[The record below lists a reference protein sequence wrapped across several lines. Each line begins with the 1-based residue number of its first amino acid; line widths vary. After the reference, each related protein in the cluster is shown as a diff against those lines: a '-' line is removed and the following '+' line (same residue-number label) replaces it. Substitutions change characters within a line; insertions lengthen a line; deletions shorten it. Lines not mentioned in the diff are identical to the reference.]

1 MRLRTVGAVL
11 AAASLAGAVAACGSD
26 SGSGSAS
33 SGGSAVSAADV
44 KPSIY
49 CGTQCQADL
58 KLKAN
63 PNEIKCKVGVSWNS
77 AKHPYGAQTTQKT
90 AAFAKQTFP
99 NMQVFVTDGRGDGAT
114 QAGQVDDLLARGIDV
129 LIVSPA
135 DAKALAGV
143 VKRAEADGV
152 KVIASDRQVDAPVT
166 TYIGSDNVEA
176 GDVVGKWLA
185 QKFPNGAKVAEL
197 QGSLGASPTIDR
209 HKGFD
214 EAIAGSPV
222 KVIAGNSGD
231 YDRAQGLK
239 VMEDYLQRFPKGQ
252 LDAVFAHNDEM
263 ALGAIQAIKEAGRT
277 EITVTGVDGE
287 GQALDLVKSGAYA
300 ATAGYPLTYREH
312 TIAAAKLCA
321 GESVPPRIKLDSTLI
336 TKENVAKYESNPP
349 Q

>member
-1 MRLRTVGAVL
+1 MRLETVGAVL
-11 AAASLAGAVAACGSD
+11 AAASLAGAAAACGSD
-26 SGSGSAS
+26 SGSGGAS
-33 SGGSAVSAADV
+33 PATVANV

-49 CGTQCQADL
+49 CGTACAQQL

-63 PNEIKCKVGVSWNS
+63 PNEIDCKVGVSWNS
-77 AKHPYGAQTTQKT
+77 ARHPYGAQTTQKT
-90 AAFAKQTFP
+90 PAFAKQTFP
-99 NMQVFVTDGRGDGAT
+99 NMKVFVTDGRGDGAT

-135 DAKALAGV
+135 DAKALAAV

-152 KVIASDRQVDAPVT
+152 KVIASDRQVDAPAS

-176 GDVVGKWLA
+176 GEVVGKWVA
-185 QKFPNGAKVAEL
+185 KKFPNGAKVAEL

-209 HKGFD
+209 DKGFR
-214 EAIAGSPV
+214 EALAGT
-222 KVIAGNSGD
+222 KVQIVANNSGD

-252 LDAVFAHNDEM
+252 LDVVFAHNDEM

-287 GQALDLVKSGAYA
+287 SPALDQVKAGGYA

-321 GESVPPRIKLDSTLI
+321 GESVPSRIKLDSTLI
-336 TKENVAKYESNPP
+336 SKENVAKYESNPP

>member
-1 MRLRTVGAVL
+1 MRLETVGAVL
-11 AAASLAGAVAACGSD
+11 AAASLAGAVAACGSE
-26 SGSGSAS
+26 SGSGGAS
-33 SGGSAVSAADV
+33 TATVADV

-49 CGTQCQADL
+49 CGTACAQQL

-63 PNEIKCKVGVSWNS
+63 PNDIDCKVGVSWNS

-90 AAFAKQTFP
+90 PQFAKQTFP
-99 NMQVFVTDGRGDGAT
+99 NMKVFVTDGRGDGAT

-135 DAKALAGV
+135 DAEALAGV

-152 KVIASDRQVDAPVT
+152 KVIAADRQVDAPVS

-176 GDVVGKWLA
+176 GAVVGKWVV

-209 HKGFD
+209 HKGFHD
-214 EAIAGSPV
+214 AIAGS
-222 KVIAGNSGD
+222 KVQVVAENSAD

-252 LDAVFAHNDEM
+252 LDVVFAHNDEM

-277 EITVTGVDGE
+277 EITVTGVDAE
-287 GQALDLVKSGAYA
+287 APALKDVKRGDYA

-321 GESVPPRIKLDSTLI
+321 GESVPSRIKLDSTLI
-336 TKENVAKYESNPP
+336 NKANVAKYLSNPP

>member
-1 MRLRTVGAVL
+1 MRLQTVGAVL
-11 AAASLAGAVAACGSD
+11 AAASLAGTVAACGSD

-33 SGGSAVSAADV
+33 SGNAASAANI

-49 CGTQCQADL
+49 CGTQCQSEL
-58 KLKAN
+58 KVNAN
-63 PNEIKCKVGVSWNS
+63 PNDVKCKVGVSWNS

-90 AAFAKQTFP
+90 PEFAKQTFP
-99 NMQVFVTDGRGDGAT
+99 NMKVFVTDGRGDGAT

-135 DAKALAGV
+135 DAKALAAV

-152 KVIASDRQVDAPVT
+152 KVIASDRQVDAPVS

-176 GDVVGKWLA
+176 GQVVGKWVA

-209 HKGFD
+209 DKGFR
-214 EAIAGSPV
+214 EALAGT
-222 KVIAGNSGD
+222 KVQIVANNSGD

-252 LDAVFAHNDEM
+252 LDVVFAHNDEM

-287 GQALDLVKSGAYA
+287 SPALAQVKAGGYA

-321 GESVPPRIKLDSTLI
+321 DEKVPQRIKLDSTLI
-336 TKENVAKYESNPP
+336 TKDNVAKYESNPP